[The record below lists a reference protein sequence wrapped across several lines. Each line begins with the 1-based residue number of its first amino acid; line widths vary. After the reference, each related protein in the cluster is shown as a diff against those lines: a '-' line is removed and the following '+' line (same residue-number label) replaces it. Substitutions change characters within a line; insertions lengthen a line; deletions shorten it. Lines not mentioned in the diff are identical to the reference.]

1 MLDGVHVLDVLC
13 LSVKQVPH
21 AVVINLHAA
30 QLQLVLPTLQSQ
42 PPHGTH
48 DLDMRV
54 VFLLIKRG
62 VSNRGRAC

>member
-1 MLDGVHVLDVLC
+1 
-13 LSVKQVPH
+13 
-21 AVVINLHAA
+21 
-30 QLQLVLPTLQSQ
+30 LQSQ